1 MAPRPGRRA
10 GRALSPLTAR
20 DWNTPPLAGGVLRES
35 GSRREKRQG
44 RDDVP
49 GGCHAAC
56 ARRGWRRRDVAGGGA
71 GVTAPCSRGATRD
84 ARCGATPGKQTDV
97 PGRGQTRA
105 GCGAW
110 AQEER
115 GTGPRGPE
123 SWAAEAAHGWRGG
136 RARNTGGRGKRGVGT
151 PGLVPRGNT
160 MAVASL
166 ELLI

>member
-1 MAPRPGRRA
+1 MSPEVVTRPA
-10 GRALSPLTAR
+10 H
-20 DWNTPPLAGGVLRES
+20 V
-35 GSRREKRQG
+35 
-44 RDDVP
+44 
-49 GGCHAAC
+49 
-56 ARRGWRRRDVAGGGA
+56 GA
-71 GVTAPCSRGATRD
+71 GEDEMWRGAGQGSPHP
-84 ARCGATPGKQTDV
+84 ARGEPRRTHGVGTTPGKQTDV

-110 AQEER
+110 AREER

-123 SWAAEAAHGWRGG
+123 SWATEAAHGWRGG